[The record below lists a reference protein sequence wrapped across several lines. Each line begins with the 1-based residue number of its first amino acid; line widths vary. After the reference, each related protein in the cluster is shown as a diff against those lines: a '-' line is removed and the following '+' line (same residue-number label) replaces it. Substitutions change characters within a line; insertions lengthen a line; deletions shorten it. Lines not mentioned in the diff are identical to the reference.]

1 MVNLILSTIFVIFWY
16 GMTNP
21 SGNHQDEAI
30 EEKIALGVRLIRCAW
45 YMFTPVIFLLLMFL
59 FGNKGDITIPFF
71 ASAGITIVLFL
82 IVDSFLKR
90 KVTLLYD
97 QMGKSLPDNY
107 R

>member
-1 MVNLILSTIFVIFWY
+1 
-16 GMTNP
+16 MTNP

-30 EEKIALGVRLIRCAW
+30 EEKIALLVRLIRCTW
-45 YMFTPVIFLLLMFL
+45 YMCTPVIFLLLMFL
-59 FGNKGDITIPFF
+59 FGSKGDITIPFF
-71 ASAGITIVLFL
+71 ASAGITIILFL

-97 QMGKSLPDNY
+97 RMGKSLPENY

>member
-1 MVNLILSTIFVIFWY
+1 
-16 GMTNP
+16 MTNP
-21 SGNHQDEAI
+21 SGNQLDESI

-45 YMFTPVIFLLLMFL
+45 YLCTPVIFILLFFL
-59 FGNKGDITIPFF
+59 FGSKGDSTIPFF

-97 QMGKSLPDNY
+97 RMGKSLPNNY